1 MNIIFENIENK
12 AIKNG
17 LMTLIFEN
25 SQVSTNKE
33 IFYIDDFAIIEI
45 KDYLYL
51 ENIEQILQ
59 MKIKINI
66 LDRTKFNKFLFNY
79 KKNRIKSDTLYFTY
93 QFNTETKNSFISQV
107 RTKGF
112 GSEAEL
118 YKFSNLQQLK
128 NLLKEDNL
136 FKLD

>member
-1 MNIIFENIENK
+1 
-12 AIKNG
+12 
-17 LMTLIFEN
+17 
-25 SQVSTNKE
+25 
-33 IFYIDDFAIIEI
+33 
-45 KDYLYL
+45 
-51 ENIEQILQ
+51 